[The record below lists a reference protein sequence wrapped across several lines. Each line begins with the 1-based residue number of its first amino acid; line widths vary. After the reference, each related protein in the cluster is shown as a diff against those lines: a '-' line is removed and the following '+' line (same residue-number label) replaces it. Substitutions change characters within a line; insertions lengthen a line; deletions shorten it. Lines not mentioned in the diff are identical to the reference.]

1 MSLGPLEQRVPEGL
15 RGTAA
20 YHVPQPPIVHAKLD
34 ANELP
39 YRLPADL
46 RKRLGE
52 ALAEVALERYPDP
65 NARELRALL
74 AKQLVVE
81 GNQIVFGN
89 GSDETIAM
97 IISAFAAPRGGHEH
111 GPRHTRPAAVLYPS
125 PSFVYYRLAAIGRGV
140 EPIEVPLSS
149 KFELDED
156 ALEAAINTHH
166 PSVVFLALPNNPT
179 GTMWG
184 IPLALRLAERHRDIA
199 VVSDEAYFAYCG
211 YTSLPAL
218 DLHPNLIIMRTLSKV
233 GMAGL
238 RVGYTVSSPAIAQLL
253 EKLRPP
259 YNLSS
264 LDQRAAHFMLTEGRS
279 WCDES
284 ANEVIHERG
293 NLQMVLRALPGV
305 EVFPSLANLVL
316 VRFGAGRATKIWQA
330 LADRGYLVRNFDKP
344 GPLEGCLRITVG
356 TREENAAL
364 IDALREIT

>member
-1 MSLGPLEQRVPEGL
+1 VSLGPLEQRVPEVL

-20 YHVPQPPIVHAKLD
+20 YHVPQPPLVRAKLD

-39 YRLPADL
+39 FALPDDL
-46 RKRLGE
+46 RRRLGE
-52 ALAEVALERYPDP
+52 ALADVALERYPDP

-74 AKQLVVE
+74 AKQLAVE

-111 GPRHTRPAAVLYPS
+111 GPRHTRPAAVLYPT
-125 PSFVYYRLAAIGRGV
+125 PSFVYYRLAAVARGV
-140 EPIEVPLSS
+140 EPIEVPLSP

-156 ALEAAINTHH
+156 AIEAAINTHH

-211 YTSLPAL
+211 HTALPAL

-238 RVGYTVSSPAIAQLL
+238 RVGFTISSPAIAELL

-259 YNLSS
+259 YNISS
-264 LDQRAAHFMLTEGRS
+264 LDQRAAHFMLTEARG
-279 WCDES
+279 WCDER
-284 ANEVIHERG
+284 AHEVVHERG
-293 NLQMVLRALPGV
+293 NLTMVLRSLKGA
-305 EVFPSLANLVL
+305 EVFPSFANLVL
-316 VRFGAGRATKIWQA
+316 VRFGAGRATEIWQA
-330 LADRGYLVRNFDKP
+330 LADRGYLVRNFDRP

-356 TREENAAL
+356 THDENAAL
-364 IDALREIT
+364 IEALREIT